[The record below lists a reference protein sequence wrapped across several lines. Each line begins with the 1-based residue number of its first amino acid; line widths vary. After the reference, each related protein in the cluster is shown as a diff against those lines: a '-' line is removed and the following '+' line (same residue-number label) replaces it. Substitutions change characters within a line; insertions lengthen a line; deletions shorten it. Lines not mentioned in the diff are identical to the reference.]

1 MIGEAE
7 IYNST
12 KGVTLYFNQSDA
24 EFLIDDGGLQVE
36 DLESAISSY
45 SIFDRIGE
53 KINTVQIDSG
63 RTITITGW
71 VINVPESS
79 LEDKKAKLS
88 RIINPLDELKFISK
102 GRSINCRAKKAIEFG
117 SKYKDNNDLIC
128 KFKIELYCP
137 YPLFEGEAIRLQ
149 YTKIP
154 AYIPYP
160 CNQFLEFD
168 SAGSSLDSF
177 VNPGDV
183 TTGFEMGFTTSK
195 ASSGIG
201 ISNTYLT
208 ENNIFKIKTSKS
220 ISGQYTLNTELDT
233 DSYGFY
239 SHSSGSKVLD
249 LEGLDLSS
257 SFFGLR
263 PGTNKIKITGSN
275 SSGGIASKFISSLS
289 ITFTPKYFS
298 LEGQ

>member
-12 KGVTLYFNQSDA
+12 KGTTLYFNQSDA

-71 VINVPESS
+71 VINIPESS

-88 RIINPLDELKFISK
+88 RIINPLDELKFTSR
-102 GRSINCRAKKAIEFG
+102 GRSINCRAKKAVEFG
-117 SKYKDNNDLIC
+117 NKYKDNNDLIC

-137 YPLFEGEAIRLQ
+137 YPLFAGKPIRVQ

-154 AYIPYP
+154 ASIVAP

-183 TTGFEMGFTTSK
+183 TTGFEMDFTTST
-195 ASSGIG
+195 ASSGIE

-208 ENNIFKIKTSKS
+208 KDNIFKIKTSKN
-220 ISGQYTLNTELDT
+220 ISGQYILNTELDT

-239 SHSSGSKVLD
+239 FYSSGSKVLD
-249 LEGLDLSS
+249 LEGLDLRS

-275 SSGGIASKFISSLS
+275 TSGGIAAKFLSSVA

>member
-12 KGVTLYFNQSDA
+12 KGATLYFNQSDA
-24 EFLIDDGGLQVE
+24 EFLIDDEGVQVE

-53 KINTVQIDSG
+53 KINTVQIDFG

-71 VINVPESS
+71 VINIPKSS

-88 RIINPLDELKFISK
+88 RIINPLDELKFTSR
-102 GRSINCRAKKAIEFG
+102 GRSINCRAKKAVEFG

-137 YPLFEGEAIRLQ
+137 YPLFAGKPIEVQ

-154 AYIPYP
+154 ASIVTP

-168 SAGSSLDSF
+168 TAGSSLDSF

-183 TTGFEMGFTTSK
+183 TTGFEMSFTTST
-195 ASSGIG
+195 ASSGIT

-208 ENNIFKIKTSKS
+208 KDNVFKIRSSKS

-239 SHSSGSKVLD
+239 SYSSGSKVLD
-249 LEGLDLSS
+249 LEGLVLSS

-275 SSGGIASKFISSLS
+275 SSGGIASKFIRSLT

>member
-102 GRSINCRAKKAIEFG
+102 GRSINCRAK
-117 SKYKDNNDLIC
+117 
-128 KFKIELYCP
+128 
-137 YPLFEGEAIRLQ
+137 RLL
-149 YTKIP
+149 
-154 AYIPYP
+154 
-160 CNQFLEFD
+160 NLV
-168 SAGSSLDSF
+168 
-177 VNPGDV
+177 VN
-183 TTGFEMGFTTSK
+183 
-195 ASSGIG
+195 
-201 ISNTYLT
+201 
-208 ENNIFKIKTSKS
+208 IKT
-220 ISGQYTLNTELDT
+220 
-233 DSYGFY
+233 
-239 SHSSGSKVLD
+239 
-249 LEGLDLSS
+249 
-257 SFFGLR
+257 
-263 PGTNKIKITGSN
+263 IT
-275 SSGGIASKFISSLS
+275 I
-289 ITFTPKYFS
+289 
-298 LEGQ
+298 

>member
-36 DLESAISSY
+36 DLESAILSY

-53 KINTVQIDSG
+53 KINTVQMDSG

-88 RIINPLDELKFISK
+88 RIINPLDELKFTSK

-154 AYIPYP
+154 ASIPYP

-183 TTGFEMGFTTSK
+183 TTGFEMGFTTST

-208 ENNIFKIKTSKS
+208 ENKIFKIKTFKS

>member
-12 KGVTLYFNQSDA
+12 KGATLYFNQSDA
-24 EFLIDDGGLQVE
+24 EFLIDDEGVQVE

-71 VINVPESS
+71 VINIPKSS

-88 RIINPLDELKFISK
+88 RIINPLDELKFTSR
-102 GRSINCRAKKAIEFG
+102 GRSINCRVKKAVEFG
-117 SKYKDNNDLIC
+117 SNYKDNNDLIC

-137 YPLFEGEAIRLQ
+137 YPLFAGKPIMVQ

-154 AYIPYP
+154 ASIVAP

-183 TTGFEMGFTTSK
+183 TTGFEMRFTTST
-195 ASSGIG
+195 ASSGIT
-201 ISNTYLT
+201 ISNTYLMKD
-208 ENNIFKIKTSKS
+208 NVFKIKSSKS
-220 ISGQYTLNTELDT
+220 ISGQYILNTELDT

-239 SHSSGSKVLD
+239 SYSSGSQKMD

-275 SSGGIASKFISSLS
+275 SSGGIAAKFLSSVA
-289 ITFTPKYFS
+289 IIFTPKYFS

>member
-12 KGVTLYFNQSDA
+12 KGATLYFNQSDA
-24 EFLIDDGGLQVE
+24 EFLIDDEGVQVE

-45 SIFDRIGE
+45 SILDRIGE

-88 RIINPLDELKFISK
+88 RIINPLDKLKFISK

-117 SKYKDNNDLIC
+117 SNYKDNNDLIC

-137 YPLFEGEAIRLQ
+137 YPLFEGGAIRLQ
-149 YTKIP
+149 YTKVP
-154 AYIPYP
+154 AFIPYP

-168 SAGSSLDSF
+168 SAGSSLDPF

-183 TTGFEMGFTTSK
+183 TTGFEMGFTTST

-208 ENNIFKIKTSKS
+208 ENNIFKIRTSKS

-233 DSYGFY
+233 GSYGFY
-239 SHSSGSKVLD
+239 SYSSGSKVLD

>member
-12 KGVTLYFNQSDA
+12 KGATLYFNQSDA
-24 EFLIDDGGLQVE
+24 EFLIDDEGVQVE

-117 SKYKDNNDLIC
+117 SNYKDNNDLIC

-137 YPLFEGEAIRLQ
+137 YPLFEGGAIRLQ

-154 AYIPYP
+154 AFIPYP

-183 TTGFEMGFTTSK
+183 TTGFEMGFTTST

-239 SHSSGSKVLD
+239 SYSSGSKVLD

>member
-53 KINTVQIDSG
+53 KINTVQIGSG

-137 YPLFEGEAIRLQ
+137 YPLFEGEVIRLQ

-154 AYIPYP
+154 ASILFPR
-160 CNQFLEFD
+160 NQFLEFD

-183 TTGFEMGFTTSK
+183 TTGFEMGFTTST
-195 ASSGIG
+195 ASSGIR

-239 SHSSGSKVLD
+239 SYSSGSKVLD

-257 SFFGLR
+257 SFFGLC

-275 SSGGIASKFISSLS
+275 SSGGIASKFIRSLS

>member
-12 KGVTLYFNQSDA
+12 KGATLYFNQSDA
-24 EFLIDDGGLQVE
+24 EFLIEDEGVQVE

-71 VINVPESS
+71 VINVPKGS
-79 LEDKKAKLS
+79 LEDKKARLS
-88 RIINPLDELKFISK
+88 RIINPLDELKFTSR
-102 GRSINCRAKKAIEFG
+102 GRSINCRAKKAVEFG

-128 KFKIELYCP
+128 KFKIELYCS
-137 YPLFEGEAIRLQ
+137 YPLFAGKPIRVQ

-154 AYIPYP
+154 ASIVAP
-160 CNQFLEFD
+160 CNQFLDFD

-183 TTGFEMGFTTSK
+183 TTGFEMRFTTST
-195 ASSGIG
+195 ASSGIT

-208 ENNIFKIKTSKS
+208 KDNVFKIKSSKS

-239 SHSSGSKVLD
+239 SYSSGSQKMD

-275 SSGGIASKFISSLS
+275 SSGGTAAKFLSSVA